1 MDWWVW
7 IIIIAVIV
15 GALALSTMGIQARRR
30 SGGVIAVKRRGRGR
44 TGGLK

>member
-7 IIIIAVIV
+7 IVVIAVVV
-15 GALALSTMGIQARRR
+15 GVLALTIMGVQARRR